1 MKQSRVEER
10 QVATQER
17 SEARFYAKMGATGRV
32 TPGRHGNGKRA
43 NMKALSYIELNDC
56 NRL

>member
-17 SEARFYAKMGATGRV
+17 SEARFDAKMGAPGRV
-32 TPGRHGNGKRA
+32 TPGWHGNGKRA
-43 NMKALSYIELNDC
+43 NMKARYYIEFNEC
-56 NRL
+56 SRL